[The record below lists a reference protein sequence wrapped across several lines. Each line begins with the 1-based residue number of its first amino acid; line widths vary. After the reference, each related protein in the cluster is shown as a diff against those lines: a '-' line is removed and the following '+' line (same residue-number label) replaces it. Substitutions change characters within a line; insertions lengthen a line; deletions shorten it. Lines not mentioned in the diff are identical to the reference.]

1 MPPATE
7 DATRSRWPVAAR
19 RISPAEKLAL
29 VPEVLRSYRRAR
41 REIGRS
47 DLPTTLSKL
56 RGATGKTAYSEADH
70 LVCNQMAGAVMKTLW
85 LIPTRSR
92 CLMQSLTL
100 TEMLAR
106 RDIGSS
112 LVIGVRSGDIPDP
125 GDFVAHAWVEYHGNP
140 VLPVQSRRYERLTE
154 V

>member
-1 MPPATE
+1 M
-7 DATRSRWPVAAR
+7 
-19 RISPAEKLAL
+19 
-29 VPEVLRSYRRAR
+29 
-41 REIGRS
+41 
-47 DLPTTLSKL
+47 
-56 RGATGKTAYSEADH
+56 
-70 LVCNQMAGAVMKTLW
+70 VCNQMAGAVMKTLW

-112 LVIGVRSGDIPDP
+112 LVIGVMPGTAGDGPDAEE
-125 GDFVAHAWVEYHGNP
+125 FVAHAWVEYHGNP
-140 VLPVQSRRYERLTE
+140 VLPVYSSRYERLTE